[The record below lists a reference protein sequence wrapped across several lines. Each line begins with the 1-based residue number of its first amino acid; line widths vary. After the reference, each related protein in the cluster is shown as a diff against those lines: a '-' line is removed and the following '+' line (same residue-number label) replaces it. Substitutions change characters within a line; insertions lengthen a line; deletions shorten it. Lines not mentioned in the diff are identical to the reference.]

1 MTHSKNQ
8 FRDISSL
15 FTRSEVIRWLKNDF
29 QSIDIKLNRYN
40 ILDKN
45 KGNSYLTIL
54 KNTYKRLEK
63 SYPNEYIVKNEFLNR
78 FLKTELGNEN
88 SIIYNE
94 FRIGKVIADLA
105 MFNGISKVFEIKTVL
120 DKEYRLSNQVQ
131 EYKKIFNE
139 VYIIVPTTLLSKYIK
154 YDKKIGIIAYDN
166 ENKKF
171 DLIQKSVRNHEIDK
185 DVLMEILHTKEYMQ
199 IVNDFFKE
207 IPKMN
212 AFNQFQVCKEL
223 IKKIP
228 NEELNK
234 RFLETMKKR
243 NINNLFFN
251 KINSEFNQI
260 CLSLNLNQTERDI
273 LIQNLKSNI
282 A

>member
-8 FRDISSL
+8 FRDFSSL
-15 FTRSEVIRWLKNDF
+15 FTRSEVTRWLKNDF
-29 QSIDIKLNRYN
+29 QSIDIKLDRYN
-40 ILDKN
+40 VLEKN
-45 KGNSYLTIL
+45 KGNSYLKIL

-78 FLKTELGNEN
+78 FLKKELGNEN

-94 FRIGKVIADLA
+94 FRIGKAIADLA

-120 DKEYRLSNQVQ
+120 DKEYRLLNQIQ

-139 VYIIVPTTLLSKYIK
+139 VYIIVPTILLSKYIN
-154 YDKKIGIIAYDN
+154 YDKSIGIIIYDN
-166 ENKKF
+166 ENRKF
-171 DLIQKSVRNHEIDK
+171 DLVQKSKRNYEIDN
-185 DVLMEILHTKEYMQ
+185 DVVMEVLHTKEYLQ
-199 IVNDFFKE
+199 IVNEYFYE
-207 IPKMN
+207 LPEMN
-212 AFNQFQVCKEL
+212 SFNQFQICKDL

-228 NEELNK
+228 KEELNK
-234 RFLETMKKR
+234 LFLKTMKNR

-260 CLSLNLNQTERDI
+260 CLSLNLNQNERDV

-282 A
+282 V